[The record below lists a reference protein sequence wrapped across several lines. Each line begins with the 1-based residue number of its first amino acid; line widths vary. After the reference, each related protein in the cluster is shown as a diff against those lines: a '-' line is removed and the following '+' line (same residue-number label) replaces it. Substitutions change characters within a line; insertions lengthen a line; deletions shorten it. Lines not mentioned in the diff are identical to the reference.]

1 MSLIADNLSVN
12 ERGHLSIAGVDTVE
26 LAKKYKTPLY
36 VMDEDKIRQK
46 CRTYSCALSKYFAK
60 GKMLYASKASSFKR
74 IYEIVKEEGVFV
86 DVVSG
91 GELYTALRA
100 GFPAENI
107 YFHGNN
113 KTIDEIEYAVK
124 VRIGCFIV
132 DNLYELE
139 NINAVC
145 KKENVSQKILLRI
158 TPGIDPHTYEAV
170 ATGKVDCKFGSAI
183 ETGQALEIVKRALE
197 CENIELAGY
206 HCHIGSQI
214 FDAEPFIDCAKV
226 MIKFVA
232 DVKESIG
239 YEATTLNLGGGF
251 GIRYVDEDAE
261 LDIDECIKNL
271 ASVVKAECKSFGV
284 AEPEILMEPGRSIV
298 GDCGITLYTIG
309 SIKEITG
316 YKKYVAIDG
325 GMSDN
330 PRYALYSSPYT
341 AVVANKAIED
351 KNFLCTIAGK
361 CCESGD
367 LIQEDTYIQTPASG
381 DILAVLSTGAY
392 NYSMASNYN
401 KIPRP
406 PIVMIKGGEDYVA
419 VKRETYEDLARNEI

>member
-1 MSLIADNLSVN
+1 MVNAMRNFLVEKEFIEIHTPKLIGAASETGSEVFKVKYFD
-12 ERGHLSIAGVDTVE
+12 RDAY
-26 LAKKYKTPLY
+26 LAQSPQFYKQ
-36 VMDEDKIRQK
+36 MAMASGFDKIFEVGPVFRAEK
-46 CRTYSCALSKYFAK
+46 SYTSKHTTEFTGFDLEFSYIE
-60 GKMLYASKASSFKR
+60 SFEDVMVMEEEMIAYTLK
-74 IYEIVKEEGVFV
+74 EIKDKFLFE
-86 DVVSG
+86 
-91 GELYTALRA
+91 
-100 GFPAENI
+100 
-107 YFHGNN
+107 
-113 KTIDEIEYAVK
+113 
-124 VRIGCFIV
+124 
-132 DNLYELE
+132 
-139 NINAVC
+139 C
-145 KKENVSQKILLRI
+145 KI
-158 TPGIDPHTYEAV
+158 
-170 ATGKVDCKFGSAI
+170 
-183 ETGQALEIVKRALE
+183 
-197 CENIELAGY
+197 
-206 HCHIGSQI
+206 
-214 FDAEPFIDCAKV
+214 
-226 MIKFVA
+226 
-232 DVKESIG
+232 
-239 YEATTLNLGGGF
+239 LNLGGGF